1 MTTRE
6 DFIKKYA
13 TADVDGR
20 MEIILKNYSRFIQMV
35 DGYEECLSMT
45 LIMNINCV
53 EGVRTDTQIFIFR
66 LMVVLFL

>member
-1 MTTRE
+1 MATRE

-35 DGYEECLSMT
+35 DGYEECLSIIIRNERDYNRNSQGSEPYQ
-45 LIMNINCV
+45 LKR
-53 EGVRTDTQIFIFR
+53 GQ
-66 LMVVLFL
+66 

>member
-1 MTTRE
+1 MATRE

-35 DGYEECLSMT
+35 DGYEECLS
-45 LIMNINCV
+45 IIIRNERDYI
-53 EGVRTDTQIFIFR
+53 EI
-66 LMVVLFL
+66 